1 MGRRQSR
8 GIPGEGRSTYEIQ
21 RHKRASRVWG
31 SCIFC
36 IVGGGG
42 QDWWKKKPEELVV
55 KKKGRIRVNGDA

>member
-1 MGRRQSR
+1 MKSR
-8 GIPGEGRSTYEIQ
+8 DIKGLLMSGDL
-21 RHKRASRVWG
+21 
-31 SCIFC
+31 CIFC